1 MSFASGDTIIFL
13 EKISGE
19 TNEVYFTKGFIIA
32 KGQPETDEDYYKLL
46 KEANMKTSIEKYGCK
61 Y

>member
-1 MSFASGDTIIFL
+1 MSFACGDTIIFL

-19 TNEVYFTKGFIIA
+19 TNEVYFTKGFLIA
-32 KGQPETDEDYYKLL
+32 KGKPETDEDYYKLL

>member
-19 TNEVYFTKGFIIA
+19 MNDVYSTKGFLIA
-32 KGQPETDEDYYKLL
+32 KGHPHSDEDYYKLL